1 MDYKFYKRDR
11 KEIVPVND
19 VSLNERADRMLEDW
33 LNDTNKLI
41 PTWVR
46 AAKRKAVFQTAGCLD
61 KANAIYI
68 IDTDSIYDLGNSL
81 NDLSSKEWLPETV
94 SVFSQRGLGA
104 GSKEAQIEKQHPA
117 PYSYQDVARHIRFF
131 TKEGQVVLDP
141 FVGVGSTLKAA
152 ALEGR
157 RGIGIELNQ
166 RYADLARERVMIEVP
181 DSTLYKNN
189 QEVICGD
196 SKEEI
201 KHIASNS
208 IDFVITSPPYW
219 NILDKVDHKANLRE
233 SENLDTKYSE
243 NEEDIA
249 NIPDYKLFLDVLC
262 DIFLDVSRVL
272 KNNRYIAIVVSD
284 FRKGDKFY
292 LFHSD
297 LANILEERTPLK
309 LKGIKILYQRHK
321 SIFPYGYPHSFV
333 PNVHHQYVLIL
344 KNEKNGKVRNK

>member
-1 MDYKFYKRDR
+1 MDYKFYKRER
-11 KEIVPVND
+11 KYIVPIID
-19 VSLNERADRMLEDW
+19 VSLNERAEKMLEDW
-33 LNDTNKLI
+33 LNDTTKHI
-41 PTWVR
+41 PTWVK
-46 AAKRKAVFQTAGCLD
+46 ASKRKAVFQSAGCID
-61 KANAIYI
+61 KANSIYI

-152 ALEGR
+152 ALESR

-166 RYADLARERVMIEVP
+166 RYADLARERIKLEVP
-181 DSTLYKNN
+181 DSTPYKCY

-196 SKEEI
+196 SKKAI
-201 KHIASNS
+201 KKLVSNS
-208 IDFVITSPPYW
+208 IDFIITSPPYW

-233 SENLDTKYSE
+233 SEHLDTKYSE
-243 NEEDIA
+243 SEEDIA
-249 NIPDYKLFLDVLC
+249 NIPDYKLFLEVLC
-262 DIFLDVSRVL
+262 DIFLNASRVL

-297 LANILEERTPLK
+297 LANILEAHTPLK

-344 KNEKNGKVRNK
+344 KNEKNEKLRNK

>member
-1 MDYKFYKRDR
+1 MTYKFYKRER
-11 KEIVPVND
+11 KEIVPVQD
-19 VSLNERADRMLEDW
+19 ESLNYQAEIMLNVW
-33 LNDTNKLI
+33 LTDSSINI
-41 PTWVR
+41 PSWVR
-46 AAKRKAVFQTAGCLD
+46 NSKHKAVFQTAGCLD
-61 KANAIYI
+61 KANAIYV
-68 IDTDSIYDLGNSL
+68 IDTESIYDLGNSL

-104 GSKEAQIEKQHPA
+104 GSKEAQIEKLHPA

-141 FVGVGSTLKAA
+141 FVGVGSTLKAS

-157 RGIGIELNQ
+157 KGIGIELNP
-166 RYADLARERVMIEVP
+166 RYAELAIERIRVEVP
-181 DSTLYKNN
+181 DTVPYKEF

-201 KHIASNS
+201 KKLASNS
-208 IDFVITSPPYW
+208 VDFVITSPPYW
-219 NILDKVDHKANLRE
+219 NILDKIDHKANIRE

-243 NEEDIA
+243 SEQDIA
-249 NIPDYKLFLDVLC
+249 NIPDYKLFLEILC
-262 DIFLDVSRVL
+262 DIFMDVSRVL
-272 KNNRYIAIVVSD
+272 KNNKYIAIVVSD
-284 FRKGDKFY
+284 FRKADKFY

-297 LANILEERTPLK
+297 LANILEERTPFK

-344 KNEKNGKVRNK
+344 KNEKNGKLRSK

>member
-1 MDYKFYKRDR
+1 MSYKFYKRER
-11 KEIVPVND
+11 KEIVPVVD
-19 VSLNERADRMLEDW
+19 MSLNQRADEILSSW
-33 LNDTNKLI
+33 FNDTTINI

-46 AAKRKAVFQTAGCLD
+46 NAKQMAVFQTAGNLD

-68 IDTDSIYDLGNSL
+68 LDTESIYDIGNSL

-104 GSKEAQIEKQHPA
+104 GSKEAQIEKLHPA

-131 TKEGQVVLDP
+131 TKEGQIVLDP

-157 RGIGIELNQ
+157 EGIGIELNP
-166 RYADLARERVMIEVP
+166 RYADLARKRVKVEVP
-181 DSTLYKNN
+181 DSVHYKKS
-189 QEVICGD
+189 QVVICAD
-196 SKEEI
+196 SKKEI
-201 KHIASNS
+201 KKLASNS
-208 IDFVITSPPYW
+208 VDFIITSPPYW
-219 NILDKVDHKANLRE
+219 NILDKIDHKANLRE

-243 NEEDIA
+243 SDDDIA
-249 NIPDYKLFLDVLC
+249 NIPDYQLFLEVLC
-262 DIFLDVSRVL
+262 GIFLDSSRVL
-272 KNNRYIAIVVSD
+272 KNNKYVAIVVSD

-297 LANILEERTPLK
+297 LANILQERTPLK

-344 KNEKNGKVRNK
+344 KNEKNGKLRNK